1 MLSGKDMAMN
11 ALGHGMNAC
20 NLQLILGGAK
30 KRNANQ
36 KQNAKKPANLLSLA
50 SEPLKENLMR
60 RESKVRLVALFNM
73 IDIQKEYS
81 GYTMVYDGRAFRKL
95 VPGMQGTQSPTRSE
109 LALFVN
115 EILEAAKTQK
125 DIYEF
130 LKNNPLKPALVN
142 YLKT

>member
-11 ALGHGMNAC
+11 ALGHSTNAS
-20 NLQLILGGAK
+20 NLQLISGGVQ

-36 KQNAKKPANLLSLA
+36 KQNAKKPANPFSLIR
-50 SEPLKENLMR
+50 EPLNENPMR

-73 IDIQKEYS
+73 VDIQKDYI

-130 LKNNPLKPALVN
+130 LKNNPLSRL
-142 YLKT
+142 